1 MKPLY
6 GELIFILVVGALQPV
21 TEIFWG
27 SQIATYYN
35 GIAAFIVIA
44 YLMYRLA
51 RSKENLLFSW
61 GLRVDNFRRCLLPYM
76 VFTAIAAVFL
86 YGYGGFMGHAL
97 SLTFW
102 YLLAVYPLWGIA
114 QQFVLQNLVAKNLE
128 HLLPA
133 LPVRSFAVAV
143 LFAFAHIPS
152 LELFILT
159 FAAGFIF
166 TYLYHSYP
174 NLLCLGIAHGIVG
187 ALAFHLVLGQNQ
199 WEILVRY
206 FS

>member
-6 GELIFILVVGALQPV
+6 GELVFILLIGVLQPV
-21 TEIFWG
+21 TEILWG

-44 YLMYRLA
+44 YLVYRLVH
-51 RSKENLLFSW
+51 SKENLLSSW
-61 GLRVDNFRRCLLPYM
+61 GFRVDNFRRCLLPY
-76 VFTAIAAVFL
+76 AVLTVISAVLL
-86 YGYGGFMGHAL
+86 YGYGHAMGHTL
-97 SLTFW
+97 PITFW

-114 QQFVLQNLVAKNLE
+114 QQFVLQNLVARNLE
-128 HLLPA
+128 QLLPV
-133 LPVRSFAVAV
+133 LPIRSFVVATI
-143 LFAFAHIPS
+143 FACAHIPS

-159 FAAGFIF
+159 FVAGFIF
-166 TYLYHSYP
+166 TYLYHRYP
-174 NLLCLGIAHGIVG
+174 NLFCLGIAHGIVG

-199 WEILVRY
+199 WEILMRY